1 VEPELPL
8 NTSHDSASDGHHHV
22 PFAQFFFFTGLQLA
36 IAVALFRFSKPLVF
50 AAELKH
56 PGMIVA
62 WTLAFGIPLS
72 LFEYLYHRY
81 LLHSAVLPFLKAM
94 HRSHSHHH
102 GLTAVKASV
111 LAKQPEIL
119 VPVANEY
126 AVEHDHQEEDMMFPI
141 YALSIFLVLFSV
153 LLGLPFKLIFPGQPV
168 MLGIITSVTVYYGA
182 YEFWHAI
189 MHLPYD
195 RFWKPLIESKRVG
208 PVVKHVYGFHLMHHW
223 RPTANLA
230 VVGLWGVAIWD
241 HLFRTHHRPQRTPLV
256 GAQVNYHDANL
267 KGPRWPVATMD
278 RWQAKLYQWSRK
290 VEATCARVFLGT
302 GKTKS

>member
-1 VEPELPL
+1 MPELPL
-8 NTSHDSASDGHHHV
+8 NTTHDSDPSRKHHV
-22 PFAQFFFFTGLQLA
+22 PFAQFFFFTGLQFA
-36 IAVALFRFSKPLVF
+36 IALVIFRFLAPGVF
-50 AAELKH
+50 ASEIKH

-62 WTLAFGIPLS
+62 WTALFGIPLS

-94 HRSHSHHH
+94 HRAHSHHH

-111 LAKQPEIL
+111 MAKEPEML

-141 YALSIFLVLFSV
+141 YALSIFLVLFSTV
-153 LLGLPFKLIFPGQPV
+153 LALPFKLIFPGQPV
-168 MLGIITSVTVYYGA
+168 MFSIITSVTLYYGA

-195 RFWKPLIESKRVG
+195 RFWKPLMEAKSVG
-208 PVVKHVYGFHLMHHW
+208 PVVRHVYGFHLMHHW

-241 HLFRTHHRPQRTPLV
+241 HAFRTHHRPQRTPLV
-256 GAQVNYHDANL
+256 GAQVNYHDAQL
-267 KGPRWPVATMD
+267 KGPRWPVATLD
-278 RWQAKLYQWSRK
+278 RWQAKCYQWSRK
-290 VEATCARVFLGT
+290 VEAAAAKAFL
-302 GKTKS
+302 KSKKS